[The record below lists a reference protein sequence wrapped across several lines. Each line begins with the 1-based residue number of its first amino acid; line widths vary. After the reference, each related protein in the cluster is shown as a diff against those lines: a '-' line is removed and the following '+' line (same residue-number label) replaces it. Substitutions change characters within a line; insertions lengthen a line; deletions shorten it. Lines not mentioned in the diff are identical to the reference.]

1 MDEQRSH
8 RARDRWRIRST
19 EESDRWLHHEMASP
33 EPGPEPA
40 EEEVAAKQIL
50 VEQLLSCL
58 TPLQREAVELCVMNN
73 LPNHVAAE
81 LLNCRPNTIDKRLER
96 ARKRMRL
103 QAEQLAKRLAE

>member
-1 MDEQRSH
+1 MHGERSH

-33 EPGPEPA
+33 EPEPEPHP
-40 EEEVAAKQIL
+40 EEVAAKQIL
-50 VEQLLSCL
+50 VGELLSCL

-81 LLNCRPNTIDKRLER
+81 LLGCRPNTIDKRLER
-96 ARKRMRL
+96 ARKRMK
-103 QAEQLAKRLAE
+103 QHAAELTERLAD

>member
-19 EESDRWLHHEMASP
+19 EESDRWLYHEVP
-33 EPGPEPA
+33 EPEQYVEPHP
-40 EEEVAAKQIL
+40 EEVAAKEL
-50 VEQLLSCL
+50 LAEELLSCL

-81 LLNCRPNTIDKRLER
+81 LLGCRPNTIDKRLER
-96 ARKRMRL
+96 ARKRMR
-103 QAEQLAKRLAE
+103 AHASELADRLND